1 MYIKYAGKE
10 IVNTKYGKIST
21 IKLEPLLLK
30 GNTFKGG
37 EDMIVWVTDDNNH
50 IPVKIESKLSVGKIK
65 VDLVQH
71 ENLKYP
77 LMIAQK

>member
-10 IVNTKYGKIST
+10 TVNTKYGKIST
-21 IKLEPLLLK
+21 IKLQPLLLK

-37 EDMIVWVTDDNNH
+37 EDMTVWVTDDSNH